1 MTEKL
6 YYSDSHCRAFTA
18 RVLDCRENG
27 EGWDVRLDK
36 TAFFPGGGGQEA
48 DGGSLSGVTVLGMKE
63 EGENIWHRCAAPLS
77 VGAEVQ
83 GEIDWPT
90 RFARMQFHSG
100 EHILSG
106 LAHKLFGCENV
117 GFHMSE
123 GFVTIDFD
131 KELSAEDL
139 SLLERRANEVVW
151 ENQPFRCF
159 FPDAE
164 TLAALPYRS
173 KKALEGAVRI
183 VEAGEVDRCACCAP
197 HVSASGE
204 IGLIR
209 IAESMRHRGGVRLTV
224 LCGRAAY
231 ENAAAQGA
239 EAAKLSAQ
247 LSVPRDKLVSAV
259 ERLQKELEKAKFE
272 LTALRRREME
282 TVAAA
287 IEPTEGN
294 VCLFFE
300 DADMDALR
308 ALVNAVAEKCRLCA
322 AFAGAEG
329 QYRYIIASRSEDLR
343 AMSKELN
350 AAISG
355 RGGGSS
361 QMLQGS
367 AAASR
372 ETIEAYFHG

>member
-18 RVLDCRENG
+18 RVLDCRPCG
-27 EGWDVRLDK
+27 EEWEVLLDK
-36 TAFFPGGGGQEA
+36 TAFFPGGGGQDA
-48 DGGSLSGVTVLGMKE
+48 DGGSLSGVAVLGMRE
-63 EGENIWHRCAAPLS
+63 DGEAVWHRCAAPLA
-77 VGAEVQ
+77 VGMEVL
-83 GEIDWPT
+83 GEIDWAA
-90 RFARMQFHSG
+90 RFSRMQFHSG
-100 EHILSG
+100 EHLLSG
-106 LAHKLFGCENV
+106 LAHNLFGCENV

-131 KELSAEDL
+131 KELSADDL
-139 SLLERRANEVVW
+139 ALLERRANEVVW

-183 VEAGEVDRCACCAP
+183 VEAGNIDRCACCAP
-197 HVSASGE
+197 HVKQSGE

-209 IAESMRHRGGVRLTV
+209 IAESMRHRGGVRLTI
-224 LCGRAAY
+224 LCGSAAY
-231 ENAAAQGA
+231 ENAAVQGA
-239 EAAKLSAQ
+239 EAAKLSAL
-247 LSVPRDKLVSAV
+247 LSVPRDKLASAV

-282 TVAAA
+282 TMAAA

-300 DADMDALR
+300 NADMDALR
-308 ALVNAVAEKCRLCA
+308 SLVNAVAEKCRICA

-329 QYRYIIASRSEDLR
+329 QYRYIIASRNEDLR
-343 AMSKELN
+343 AMSKALN
-350 AAISG
+350 AAIGG

-367 AAASR
+367 AGAGRA
-372 ETIEAYFHG
+372 EIEAYFHG

>member
-6 YYSDSHCRAFTA
+6 YYSDSHCRAFSA
-18 RVLDCRENG
+18 RVLDCRPCG
-27 EGWDVRLDK
+27 EGWDVLLDK

-48 DGGSLSGVTVLGMKE
+48 DGGHIAGVAVSAMHE
-63 EGENIWHRCAAPLS
+63 EGDDVWHRCAAPFA
-77 VGAEVQ
+77 VGSEVQ
-83 GEIDWPT
+83 GEIDWAA

-106 LAHKLFGCENV
+106 LAHNLFGCENV

-131 KELSAEDL
+131 KELSAAEL
-139 SLLERRANEVVW
+139 ALLERRANETVW
-151 ENQPFRCF
+151 ADEPFRCY

-183 VEAGEVDRCACCAP
+183 VEAAGVDRCACCAP
-197 HVSASGE
+197 HVKRSGE

-224 LCGRAAY
+224 LCGSAAY
-231 ENAAAQGA
+231 ESAAAQGA
-239 EAAKLSAQ
+239 EAAKLSAL
-247 LSVPRDKLVSAV
+247 LSVPRDRLSAAV

-287 IEPTEGN
+287 VEPTEGN

-300 DADMDALR
+300 EADTDALR
-308 ALVNAVAEKCRLCA
+308 ALVNAVAEKCRICA
-322 AFAGAEG
+322 AFAGTEG

-343 AMSKELN
+343 AMGKEIN
-350 AAISG
+350 AAIAG

-367 AAASR
+367 AAAAR
-372 ETIEAYFHG
+372 EVIEAYFHG